1 MPDEFASVRSTLAVF
16 EPCEAWRHLKDIGM
30 NSFLT
35 NSIVIDKTTHVD
47 GGMFVQTAEGNILAR
62 LDGFL
67 IVPIEKVPNLTEFLR
82 SVGVNT
88 DPTAIPV

>member
-1 MPDEFASVRSTLAVF
+1 
-16 EPCEAWRHLKDIGM
+16 M

-35 NSIVIDKTTHVD
+35 NSIVIDKTPHVD
-47 GGMFVQTAEGNILAR
+47 GCVFVQTAEGNILAR

-67 IVPIEKVPNLTEFLR
+67 VVPIEKVPNLTEFLR

-88 DPTAIPV
+88 NPTAIPV